1 MFLQQKNQLQN
12 VSSSTTHPPHQALW
26 HRFFVFPPCGILSG
40 PANKAHK
47 YLCLKALNMNHCGK
61 KLLYLGFQLTSQIN
75 VKGPES
81 SAESEMGTKRPITLA
96 PSLQSQFQCPLLL
109 PRAHQGGHGLQCW
122 FGDSSGGPY
131 KVSGRRSKITQ
142 TG

>member
-12 VSSSTTHPPHQALW
+12 VSASTTHPPHQALW

-75 VKGPES
+75 VQGLEN

-96 PSLQSQFQCPLLL
+96 PSLQSHSSAHRYCPGHTREGTDCNAGLETL
-109 PRAHQGGHGLQCW
+109 QGDPIKSLE
-122 FGDSSGGPY
+122 GDQ
-131 KVSGRRSKITQ
+131 K
-142 TG
+142 